1 MCLFEFDQGV
11 SAAGQVVSL
20 KVRLI
25 DDIIEKINEHLP
37 QQIRVLGKTLVP
49 NTWRKSTYIL

>member
-1 MCLFEFDQGV
+1 M

-25 DDIIEKINEHLP
+25 DDVTEKINDHLP
-37 QQIRVLGKTLVP
+37 TQIRVLGESLVP
-49 NTWRKSTYIL
+49 AILMYFLNYILDNKSSCFS